1 MQCISKHK
9 TKNSRT
15 NTGVIFRNFL
25 KLNPA
30 IHYIFFWIS
39 VGSAALR
46 RLTQKIS
53 GYQFIRLFISTPR
66 CFAGSGRFDRKYAY
80 RLQKSRFST
89 LTLWLFCDG
98 AICNSGHQR
107 RFGTRC
113 TGRTDIDFVLSE
125 KTCALK

>member
-1 MQCISKHK
+1 MKYEKLLQ
-9 TKNSRT
+9 TKPKNEITYSDLLELEEWKVKR
-15 NTGVIFRNFL
+15 
-25 KLNPA
+25 
-30 IHYIFFWIS
+30 
-39 VGSAALR
+39 
-46 RLTQKIS
+46 
-53 GYQFIRLFISTPR
+53 
-66 CFAGSGRFDRKYAY
+66 DAY

-125 KTCALK
+125 KTCVLT